1 MTASSRAVPRSL
13 RRYLM
18 SPAAVGYLAVV
29 VWMGTD
35 VTLTDSLD
43 GSMAGVWLFFLT
55 APASFLFVALPG
67 ALPWAGVVV
76 GALVQAVALGAAHQG
91 LRAWRARRTVSA

>member
-1 MTASSRAVPRSL
+1 MSASSRAMPRSL
-13 RRYLM
+13 RRYLT

-29 VWMGTD
+29 VWLGTD
-35 VTLTDSLD
+35 IALTASSD

-55 APASFLFVALPG
+55 APTSFLFVALPG

-76 GALVQAVALGAAHQG
+76 GALVQAVALGAAHHG
-91 LRAWRARRTVSA
+91 IRAWRARRAVSA